1 MRYQGRITN
10 WKDEQGY
17 GFVTPNGGGEPVFLH
32 LKALSGRQ
40 PRPVGDEIVTYEL
53 STDARGRPRA
63 TAVQFVRGTGRKP
76 PVASNAPSRWP
87 LALVALVFALLAGA
101 TLGPAFGF
109 MVVANRLPTPVIAL
123 YAGAS
128 LIAFVAYALDKAA
141 ARAGRWRTQENT
153 LHLLALIGGW
163 PGALLAQRQFRHKTA
178 KTSFLVIFWATVLL
192 NCGALGWLLT
202 ANGSQALRAALG
214 AG

>member
-17 GFVTPNGGGEPVFLH
+17 GFVTPNGGSEPLFLH
-32 LKALSGRQ
+32 IKAFSRRQ
-40 PRPVGDEIVTYEL
+40 PRPVGDEIVTYEV
-53 STDARGRPRA
+53 SMDARGRPRA
-63 TAVQFVRGTGRKP
+63 TAVQFVRGTGRKQ
-76 PVASNAPSRWP
+76 PVASNAPGRWP
-87 LALVALVFALLAGA
+87 LVLVVLVFALLAGA
-101 TLGPAFGF
+101 T
-109 MVVANRLPTPVIAL
+109 VANRLPVTVIAL
-123 YAGAS
+123 YAGTS

-141 ARAGRWRTQENT
+141 ARAGRWRTQEST

-178 KTSFLVIFWATVLL
+178 KTSFRVVFWATVLL
-192 NCGALGWLLT
+192 NCGALGWLTT
-202 ANGSQALRAALG
+202 ASGSHVLRAALG

>member
-10 WKDEQGY
+10 WKDDQGY
-17 GFVTPNGGGEPVFLH
+17 GFITPNGGGEPVFLH
-32 LKALSGRQ
+32 IKAFSRRQ
-40 PRPVGDEIVTYEL
+40 TRPIGDEIVTYEV
-53 STDARGRPRA
+53 STDARGRLRA
-63 TAVQFVRGTGRKP
+63 SAVEFVRGTGRKR
-76 PVASNAPSRWP
+76 PVASNAPSRLP

-101 TLGPAFGF
+101 T
-109 MVVANRLPTPVIAL
+109 VANRLPIMVIVI

-141 ARAGRWRTQENT
+141 ARAGRWRTQEST

-178 KTSFLVIFWATVLL
+178 KTSFRVVFWATVLL
-192 NCGALGWLLT
+192 NCGALGWLTT
-202 ANGSQALRAALG
+202 ASGSQALRAALG

>member
-1 MRYQGRITN
+1 MRHQGRITN

-17 GFVTPNGGGEPVFLH
+17 GFITPNAGGEPVFLH
-32 LKALSGRQ
+32 IKAFSGRQ

-53 STDARGRPRA
+53 STDTRGRLRA
-63 TAVQFVRGTGRKP
+63 TAVQFVRGTGRKR
-76 PVASNAPSRWP
+76 PVAGNAPSRWP
-87 LALVALVFALLAGA
+87 LALVALAFTLLAGA
-101 TLGPAFGF
+101 T
-109 MVVANRLPTPVIAL
+109 VANRLPMPVIAI

-141 ARAGRWRTQENT
+141 ARAGRWRTQEST

-163 PGALLAQRQFRHKTA
+163 PGALLAQRQFRHKTS
-178 KTSFLVIFWATVLL
+178 KTSFRVVFWTTVLL
-192 NCGALGWLLT
+192 NCSALGWLIS
-202 ANGSQALRAALG
+202 ASGSRALRVALG